1 MQKVHFRLTCVR
13 PLPVDVRWSKTSL
26 PLRNKSRDPRLTK
39 YQVLI
44 RFDAPFTGQPDKVIY
59 SRRRPRRTSGTLQ
72 LPRQSVQEEIEEGEE
87 VQQQANALSHDLSRA
102 NQVTAENQSK
112 KFSCNANPSPERPN
126 SDRESVAMVQPFCR
140 AHSPIG
146 NNLKE
151 KDVQNTVKAQPD
163 PFDSL
168 ERLQKENIRAKW
180 FLQDPNSQVPTE
192 KATPI
197 IVNGDINSFNSSQR
211 PLLGQNPG
219 STEELDSN
227 QLYPISP
234 LKKRKSFSDSLLCTV
249 PQDEDQRQRD
259 ELVNGLPSDHS
270 IDRGGGS
277 VKLNSKETNSPNS
290 KQKGSPLSNKKV
302 LNTNGP
308 CSKHSDEETISS
320 RNRTTTHPCYDP
332 MDFSKRR
339 RNAACTV
346 GILPPS
352 ERGSESDFLETNI

>member
-1 MQKVHFRLTCVR
+1 
-13 PLPVDVRWSKTSL
+13 
-26 PLRNKSRDPRLTK
+26 
-39 YQVLI
+39 
-44 RFDAPFTGQPDKVIY
+44 
-59 SRRRPRRTSGTLQ
+59 
-72 LPRQSVQEEIEEGEE
+72 
-87 VQQQANALSHDLSRA
+87 
-102 NQVTAENQSK
+102 
-112 KFSCNANPSPERPN
+112 
-126 SDRESVAMVQPFCR
+126 MVQPFCR

-168 ERLQKENIRAKW
+168 ERLQKDNIRAKW
-180 FLQDPNSQVPTE
+180 FLQDPNSQEPTE

-197 IVNGDINSFNSSQR
+197 IVNGDINSYNSSQR
-211 PLLGQNPG
+211 PLLGQSPG

-259 ELVNGLPSDHS
+259 DLVNGLPSDHS

-290 KQKGSPLSNKKV
+290 QQKGSPLSNKKV

-308 CSKHSDEETISS
+308 CSKHGDEETISS